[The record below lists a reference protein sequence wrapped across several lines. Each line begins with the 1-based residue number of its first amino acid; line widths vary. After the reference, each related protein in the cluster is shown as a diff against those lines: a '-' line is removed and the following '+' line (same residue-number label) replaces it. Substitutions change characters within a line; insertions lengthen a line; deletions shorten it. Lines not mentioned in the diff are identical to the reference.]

1 MSDMVLSDAKGEQ
14 VNEGAQ
20 GEVQRK
26 EQHQQAA
33 AADAHAGCPRFLRR
47 GVRLRPAGATPRQG
61 AGDGELPAVHGSAG
75 GNGNSAKGGKRRQGC
90 NLLQ

>member
-1 MSDMVLSDAKGEQ
+1 MVLSGAKGEQ
-14 VNEGAQ
+14 VNNGAQ

-47 GVRLRPAGATPRQG
+47 GVRLRPEGATPRQG

-75 GNGNSAKGGKRRQGC
+75 DGLAFNECALRQGKQFF
-90 NLLQ
+90 L

>member
-1 MSDMVLSDAKGEQ
+1 MVLSDAKGEQ
-14 VNEGAQ
+14 VNNGAQ

-26 EQHQQAA
+26 EQRQHAA

-47 GVRLRPAGATPRQG
+47 GG

-75 GNGNSAKGGKRRQGC
+75 GDSFTGNKWALRK
-90 NLLQ
+90 